1 LLGSRPHATPQL
13 SPQILA
19 LKHQLSACLNSSFLA
34 VENAHFLIESGR
46 SIQGGIDVTHLQANR
61 RCLHCKQP
69 YESTLD
75 DPDYLMSPASDM
87 LCPACKQQYA
97 ADIMKEA
104 LQRSVQKLCMLQE
117 RRKKQ

>member
-1 LLGSRPHATPQL
+1 M
-13 SPQILA
+13 
-19 LKHQLSACLNSSFLA
+19 
-34 VENAHFLIESGR
+34 
-46 SIQGGIDVTHLQANR
+46 THLQANR

-75 DPDYLMSPASDM
+75 ESDYMVSSASDM
-87 LCPACKQQYA
+87 LCPACKQRYA
-97 ADIMKEA
+97 ANIMKEA

>member
-1 LLGSRPHATPQL
+1 M
-13 SPQILA
+13 
-19 LKHQLSACLNSSFLA
+19 
-34 VENAHFLIESGR
+34 
-46 SIQGGIDVTHLQANR
+46 THLQANR
-61 RCLHCKQP
+61 SCLQCKQP

-75 DPDYLMSPASDM
+75 ESDYLASSASDM